1 MKVVLAETAGFC
13 MGVGLALKKLDSLI
27 REKAREDKPGQG
39 HIFTL
44 GPIIHNPQVLEEY
57 EALGVLRIDDPEE
70 APPGSTVV
78 IRAHG
83 VPRDKEEELCQRG
96 VKVVDATC
104 PKVKKAQLLIAEQ
117 SGNGRMLLLYGEENH
132 PEVRGLLSYADNG
145 SEVFDSLKG
154 LISVL
159 KPGGKYFLAAQTT
172 QDKAL
177 FKDLK
182 DYLVRHAA
190 PDTPI
195 LETICDATRVR
206 QREAVAVA
214 RKVDK
219 MVVAGGF
226 ISGNTRRLVKVVEDQ
241 GVLCVHVETADQL
254 RPEDFSGCEIIGLTA
269 GASTPNKIIEKVRS
283 TLESF

>member
-1 MKVVLAETAGFC
+1 MKVVLAKTAGFC
-13 MGVGLALKKLDSLI
+13 MGVGLALKKLDSLV
-27 REKAREDKPGQG
+27 REKVRGDKPGQG
-39 HIFTL
+39 QILTL

-57 EALGVLRIDDPEE
+57 EALGVLRIDAPEQ

-83 VPRDKEEELCQRG
+83 IPRDKEEELRQRG
-96 VKVVDATC
+96 VGVVDATC

-117 SGNGRMLLLYGEENH
+117 AGNGRVLLLYGEENH

-145 SEVFDSLKG
+145 SEVFDSLEG
-154 LISVL
+154 LASVL
-159 KPGGKYFLAAQTT
+159 RPGGKYFLAAQTT

-177 FKDLK
+177 FQDIKE
-182 DYLVRHAA
+182 YLSRHAD
-190 PDTPI
+190 PETPI

-206 QREAVAVA
+206 QREAVAIA
-214 RKVDK
+214 RQVDK

-254 RPEDFSGCEIIGLTA
+254 RPEDFSGCKIIGLTA
-269 GASTPNKIIEKVRS
+269 GASTPDKIIEKVYS